1 MFPSMIAFADGSLY
15 IPSALY
21 AKAQRGI
28 RNSRSTSPFF
38 QGKRFPV
45 DGNEPCG
52 SPVLGLLF
60 RCCPPAVIG
69 GIIAFVVD
77 SVERVTRRALA
88 HVFQE
93 VFKRLPP
100 LANRYS
106 PAPVAGIPVAFGMVA
121 SGSHPGPRRVGSC
134 LCHTVRNPA
143 GFLQA
148 AAGFC
153 YAMHKPGRGNLHRAS
168 AGTLAFPL
176 ARLIFASDE
185 LKNRESPEYKPSE
198 IPASSRGSLAFSASA
213 GRSNPADEVSGR
225 VSSFG
230 SAITA
235 AEPRGLS
242 GCRICNSGYGRESA
256 KSTASN
262 VLESHY
268 VRPGEVWT
276 ERHCSTRTHAEMKG

>member
-1 MFPSMIAFADGSLY
+1 MLPSMIPCADGSFY

-21 AKAQRGI
+21 AKAQRGV
-28 RNSRSTSPFF
+28 RNPRSTSPFF

-52 SPVLGLLF
+52 TPVLGLLF

-69 GIIAFVVD
+69 GVISFVVD
-77 SVERVTRRALA
+77 SVERVTRWALA
-88 HVFQE
+88 HIFQK

-106 PAPVAGIPVAFGMVA
+106 PASVAWIPVAFGMVTP
-121 SGSHPGPRRVGSC
+121 GSHPSPRCVGSRFR
-134 LCHTVRNPA
+134 HSMRN
-143 GFLQA
+143 A
-148 AAGFC
+148 AVLLKAPTGFC
-153 YAMHKPGRGNLHRAS
+153 YAMHKPGRGNLHYVS
-168 AGTLAFPL
+168 AGALAFPL
-176 ARLIFASDE
+176 SRLIFASNE
-185 LKNRESPEYKPSE
+185 LKNRESPEYKSGE
-198 IPASSRGSLAFSASA
+198 ISASSRCGLAFSAPA

-235 AEPRGLS
+235 AEPCGLS
-242 GCRICNSGYGRESA
+242 GCCVCPPGYSRKSA

-268 VRPGEVWT
+268 VSPREVLT
-276 ERHCSTRTHAEMKG
+276 ERHCSTRNHAEIKG